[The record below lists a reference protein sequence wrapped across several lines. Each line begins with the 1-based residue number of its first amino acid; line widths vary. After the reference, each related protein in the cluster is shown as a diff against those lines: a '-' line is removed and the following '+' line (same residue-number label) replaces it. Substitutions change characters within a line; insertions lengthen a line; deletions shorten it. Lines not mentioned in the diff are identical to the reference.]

1 MKNFQKKELDLAD
14 SIPVLNS
21 NKHYRIGDLI
31 FKKGLRWHLD
41 RDKILRSPDYD
52 NTFLKKYL
60 LSVDNDESINKQT
73 IAKLISKSKKNLNLD
88 DETLYINMR
97 IGDCV
102 MEPFGEIN
110 SDRAYAHIHKLFIF
124 YPDQLLAKIK
134 ERIQNFPEIN
144 KIKFIGAMHFG
155 DNEKNN
161 TWRFSQEAVDE
172 NKLRLNNIFND
183 ISDIFN
189 MQVLFNESTGIDLMD
204 IDNDFIS
211 LCSAKHVV
219 LDGASFGKLIKALR
233 TFLASNE

>member
-1 MKNFQKKELDLAD
+1 MKNIQKKELDLAD
-14 SIPVLNS
+14 LIPVLDS

-31 FKKGLRWHLD
+31 FKKGLRWESD
-41 RDKILRSPDYD
+41 RNEILRKPDYD

-60 LSVDNDESINKQT
+60 LSVDNDEKINKSI
-73 IAKLISKSKKNLNLD
+73 IAKLISESKKNLNLD
-88 DETLYINMR
+88 NKTLYINMR

-124 YPDQLLAKIK
+124 YPDELFKKIK
-134 ERIQNFPEIN
+134 NKIQNFPEIN

-172 NKLRLNNIFND
+172 NKFRLNRIFND
-183 ISDIFN
+183 IENIFN
-189 MQVLFNESTGIDLMD
+189 IQISVNKSTGIDLMD

-211 LCSAKHVV
+211 LCSAKHVI
-219 LDGASFGKLIKALR
+219 LDGASFGKLIRELR
-233 TFLASNE
+233 VFLYSNE

>member
-1 MKNFQKKELDLAD
+1 MKNFQKKELDLA
-14 SIPVLNS
+14 SLIPILNS

-31 FKKGLRWHLD
+31 FKKGLRWRLD

-60 LSVDNDESINKQT
+60 LSVDDDESINKQV
-73 IAKLISKSKKNLNLD
+73 IAKLISRSKKNLNLD

-110 SDRAYAHIHKLFIF
+110 SDKSYAHVHELFIF

-134 ERIQNFPEIN
+134 EKIQNFPEIN

-172 NKLRLNNIFND
+172 NKLRLNKIFYD

-189 MQVLFNESTGIDLMD
+189 IQVSVNQSTGIDLID
-204 IDNDFIS
+204 IDNDFMS

-219 LDGASFGKLIKALR
+219 LDGASFGKLIKAVR
-233 TFLASNE
+233 IFLA